1 MNIMN
6 TIKKIEK
13 GLNVF
18 CWIFNAVG
26 IVALTFCVL
35 VIVYDVFCRFV
46 LKSAM
51 LGSVEYVSLSEV
63 VFVFLALAYTHHNH
77 GLVHITFFMRKLPK
91 LSPVIV
97 WTINEWL
104 GTAVVVLLTYASWL
118 QSGVVKKLNLSTTSL
133 LIPLHP
139 FHVVMTVGFF
149 AYAVVQLFSAIK
161 STIAIFN
168 KEVREDLIANWP
180 A

>member
-1 MNIMN
+1 MNTMN

-18 CWIFNAVG
+18 SWIFNAVG
-26 IVALTFCVL
+26 IVALTFSVL
-35 VIVYDVFCRFV
+35 VIVYDVFSRFV
-46 LKSAM
+46 LKSAV
-51 LGSVEYVSLSEV
+51 LGSVEYVSMAEV

-91 LSPVIV
+91 LSPLIV

-118 QSGVVKKLNLSTTSL
+118 QSGIVKTERGDDVAPNSNLS
-133 LIPLHP
+133 
-139 FHVVMTVGFF
+139 FHVVMTIGF
-149 AYAVVQLFSAIK
+149 AYAVVQLYSAIK